1 MGLGVAPVTTRAV
14 MPTLSSNTMGWPATA
29 AFFSPLA
36 WVQALATSRSWAVHA
51 AGEDASANRT
61 PLPVDKTNK
70 SHKAAVLMRGTGTF
84 IQTSAGQSHPLTGSR
99 IVTNS
104 SATVG

>member
-1 MGLGVAPVTTRAV
+1 
-14 MPTLSSNTMGWPATA
+14 MPRLSSNTMGWPVTA
-29 AFFSPLA
+29 ACFNPLA
-36 WVQALATSRSWAVHA
+36 WVQALATSRSWADQA
-51 AGEDASANRT
+51 AGEDACANRT

-70 SHKAAVLMRGTGTF
+70 AHKAAVLMRGIGTF
-84 IQTSAGQSHPLTGSR
+84 IHTLAGQSHPLTGSR